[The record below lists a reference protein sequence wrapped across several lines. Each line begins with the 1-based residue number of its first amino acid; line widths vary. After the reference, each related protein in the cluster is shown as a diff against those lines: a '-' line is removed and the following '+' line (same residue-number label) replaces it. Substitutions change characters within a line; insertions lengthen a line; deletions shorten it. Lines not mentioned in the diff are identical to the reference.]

1 MIQGPAGSPYEG
13 GSFKL
18 EIAVPD
24 RYPFEPPKIRFMTPI
39 YHPNIDDGGRICLD
53 TLNMPPK
60 GSWKPAVNLSTVLAS
75 VQQLVADPNPDDGL
89 VPEITQEFKQD
100 RALYD
105 SKARAHTT
113 THAVDPLNATI
124 RGQQMQQPSQ
134 LGLQSTGHA
143 PAVASEGATRPP
155 ATAVEDSEEEEEDLQ
170 SIFGPPE
177 PLRPPPAVAPALDL
191 PLRSEENLLKN
202 VPVEARVT
210 SSFGTVPTASAGV
223 TGAEVQGVDGRP
235 AVESISDSEDE
246 GGTER
251 ENFAHALGK
260 RPRQESTACSL
271 RVRY

>member
-1 MIQGPAGSPYEG
+1 MC
-13 GSFKL
+13 
-18 EIAVPD
+18 
-24 RYPFEPPKIRFMTPI
+24 IR
-39 YHPNIDDGGRICLD
+39 
-53 TLNMPPK
+53 
-60 GSWKPAVNLSTVLAS
+60 
-75 VQQLVADPNPDDGL
+75 
-89 VPEITQEFKQD
+89 
-100 RALYD
+100 D
-105 SKARAHTT
+105 S
-113 THAVDPLNATI
+113 
-124 RGQQMQQPSQ
+124 
-134 LGLQSTGHA
+134 QSTGHA